1 MSVVLIVISSQTT
14 LFSPVRQWLA
24 GVSYPFYW
32 LTAIPARLSEWSD
45 ETLASRSELE
55 AENRR
60 LRSELLV
67 SQGRSQ
73 RMAELAAENV
83 RLRAL
88 LNATEL
94 LRDRVM
100 LTELVGVSPDP
111 LSHILLVNRGAND
124 DVYVGQPL
132 VDSDGLMGQ
141 VVEVFENHS
150 RVLLVSDPSHALPV
164 QVVRNGVRA
173 IAEGTGDK
181 HRLRLRFVAPT
192 TDIVEG
198 DLLVSSGLGGRYPVG
213 FPVGQVV
220 AVDDKTSEAF
230 LEVEVQPSARIDRSR
245 HLLLVF
251 TQSSQ
256 AGR

>member
-1 MSVVLIVISSQTT
+1 MSVVLIAVSSQTT
-14 LFSPVRQWLA
+14 LFAPVRQWLA
-24 GVSYPFYW
+24 SVSYPFYW
-32 LTAIPARLSEWSD
+32 VTAIPSRLSEWGD
-45 ETLASRSELE
+45 ETLASRAELE

-67 SQGRSQ
+67 SQGRLQ

-88 LNATEL
+88 LNATDL
-94 LRDRVM
+94 LRDSVM
-100 LTELVGVSPDP
+100 LAELVGVSPDP
-111 LSHILLVNRGAND
+111 MSHIILINRGAGD

-150 RVLLVSDPSHALPV
+150 RVLLVTDPSHALPV

-173 IAEGTGDK
+173 IAEGTGDR

-192 TDIVEG
+192 TDIVAG

-213 FPVGQVV
+213 FPVGRVLS
-220 AVDDKTSEAF
+220 VDDETSEAF
-230 LEVEVQPSARIDRSR
+230 LEVVVEPSARLDRSR

-251 TQSSQ
+251 TQTSQ
-256 AGR
+256 SGR